1 MAVTTLKGQPAMAI
15 AESQLSSM
23 QKARSDLADVQ
34 SVAGLFRHR
43 LASDGQRTCARFK
56 QGGTWKD
63 LSWAGLA
70 AQAEEAAWGLI
81 ALGVKKG
88 DMVALIGATRIE
100 WTVCDLAVAF
110 VGAVAVPIYHSN
122 TAEEIQF
129 ILENSAATAALVE
142 DNKQLAKLQAV
153 RAKLARIASVV
164 LMEGEGP
171 SGGWSRSLEQLK
183 ALGREQKAKTPGE
196 LDLRFAAQTR
206 DDLSTIIYTS
216 GTTGV
221 PKGVMIT
228 NDNMIFTAEVTVGSG
243 LLGRED
249 SHLLFLPFA
258 HSFAQII
265 KTAWFC
271 SGLTMIF
278 AESVDKLVDNAGET
292 GPTVLSAVPR
302 VYEKAF
308 NSVIASGMAGK
319 GLSGTLFKM
328 ALREFEMYAKAK
340 DKGEAYSSFAFLLAK
355 RLVFPKIREK
365 LSKRFGG
372 RMKQF
377 VSGGAP
383 LARKIAYFFDL
394 LGFQMLE
401 GYGLTET
408 IACTSIN
415 LPGQTRL
422 GTVGRAF
429 PGIEVKIAEDGEIL
443 ERGRNIMR
451 GYLGLPDATAEVIDK
466 DRWFHTGDIGEL
478 DSDGY
483 LRITDRKKDLIKTSG
498 GKYIA
503 PQAIEG
509 ALKTMSELIS
519 QVVVI
524 GDKRRY
530 VSVLMTVAEDQARK
544 VSGSSSYPEASR
556 SPAVRARVQEAVDKL
571 NATLPQYETIK
582 RFTILDRD
590 FSQEQGELTPTLKV
604 KRKACTVKYAKQI
617 NAMYDGESAD

>member
-1 MAVTTLKGQPAMAI
+1 MAI
-15 AESQLSSM
+15 AENRMNAM
-23 QKARSDLADVQ
+23 QKQRTDLASVQ
-34 SVAGLFRHR
+34 SVAGLFQQR
-43 LASDGQRTCARFK
+43 LKEDGQRTAARLK
-56 QGGTWKD
+56 RGGAWQD
-63 LSWAGLA
+63 LTWAGLG
-70 AQAEEAAWGLI
+70 QQGDEAAWGLL

-88 DMVALIGATRIE
+88 DMVSLVSSTRVE
-100 WTVCDLAVAF
+100 WTVADLGVIHA
-110 VGAVAVPIYHSN
+110 GAVAVPVYHSN
-122 TAEEIQF
+122 TPEEIEF
-129 ILENSAATAALVE
+129 ILQNSGAVLVFAE
-142 DNKQLAKLQAV
+142 DQKQLVKLQAI
-153 RAKLARIASVV
+153 RARLPKLRNIV
-164 LMEGEGP
+164 LLEGEGP
-171 SGGWSRSLEQLK
+171 GADSEFVLSLESLK
-183 ALGREQKAKTPGE
+183 ARGREAKTRTPGE
-196 LDLRFAAQTR
+196 LAGRIAEQKR
-206 DDLSTIIYTS
+206 EDLSTILYTS

-228 NDNMIFTAEVTVGSG
+228 NDNMIFAAEVTVGTG
-243 LLGRED
+243 LLSRTD

-265 KTAWFC
+265 KCSWFG

-292 GPTVLSAVPR
+292 APTVLSGVPR

-308 NSVIASGMAGK
+308 NSVVAGGMANP

-328 ALREFEMYAKAK
+328 AMREFDLYCKAK
-340 DKGEAYSSFAFLLAK
+340 EKGEQYSSFAFSLAK
-355 RLVFPKIREK
+355 RLVFPKVADK

-372 RMKQF
+372 RIKQF

-394 LGFQMLE
+394 LGFDMLE

-415 LPGQTRL
+415 LPGQNKL
-422 GTVGRAF
+422 GTVGRPF

-451 GYLGLPDATAEVIDK
+451 GYLGLAEATAVVIDK
-466 DRWFHTGDIGEL
+466 DAWFHTGDIGQL
-478 DSDGY
+478 DADGY

-509 ALKTMSELIS
+509 ALKTTSELIS

-524 GDKRRY
+524 GDLRKY
-530 VSVLMTVAEDQARK
+530 VSVLLTVTEDQAKK
-544 VSGSSSYPEASR
+544 VAAAASEPSGSYAEAAKSK
-556 SPAVRARVQEAVDKL
+556 AVRGKVQEAVDKL
-571 NATLPQYETIK
+571 NATLPSYETIK
-582 RFTILDRD
+582 KFTILDRD

-604 KRKACTVKYAKQI
+604 KRKACTQKYAKQI
-617 NAMYDGESAD
+617 DAMYDGQSAE

>member
-1 MAVTTLKGQPAMAI
+1 MAI
-15 AESQLSSM
+15 AESQVSSM
-23 QKARSDLADVQ
+23 QRARSELAHVN
-34 SVAGLFRHR
+34 SVAGLFRAR
-43 LASDGQRTCARFK
+43 LATDASRSAARFK
-56 QGGTWKD
+56 QSGAWTD
-63 LSWAGLA
+63 LSWAALA
-70 AQAEEAAWGLI
+70 ALAEEAAWGLL

-88 DMVALIGATRIE
+88 DLVALIGATRIE

-129 ILENSAATAALVE
+129 ILENSGAVAALVE
-142 DNKQLAKLQAV
+142 DNKQLGKLQSV
-153 RAKLARIASVV
+153 RAKLPKIASVI
-164 LMEGEGP
+164 LMEGEP
-171 SGGWSRSLEQLK
+171 PAGGWSHSLEQLK
-183 ALGREQKAKTPGE
+183 ALGREQKKKAPGE
-196 LDLRFAAQTR
+196 LEARIEAQQR

-271 SGLTMIF
+271 SGLKMIF

-302 VYEKAF
+302 VYEKAY
-308 NSVIASGMAGK
+308 NSVIASGMAGT
-319 GLSGTLFKM
+319 GLQGALFKLAM
-328 ALREFEMYAKAK
+328 REFELYAKAK
-340 DKGEAYSSFAFLLAK
+340 EKGAVHSSFAFSVTK
-355 RLVFPKIREK
+355 KLVFPKIHEK

-415 LPGQTRL
+415 LPGQTKL

-451 GYLGLPDATAEVIDK
+451 GYLGLPDATAEVIDQ
-466 DRWFHTGDIGEL
+466 DRWFHTGDIGEI
-478 DSDGY
+478 DNDGY
-483 LRITDRKKDLIKTSG
+483 LKITDRKKDLIKTSG

-524 GDKRRY
+524 GDRRKY
-530 VSVLMTVAEDQARK
+530 VSVLLTVADDQVKK
-544 VSGSSSYPEASR
+544 VSGSAAYAEGSQSA
-556 SPAVRARVQEAVDKL
+556 AVRARVQEAVDKL

-590 FSQEQGELTPTLKV
+590 FSQEQGELTPTMKV

-617 NAMYDGESAD
+617 DAMYDGESAD

>member
-1 MAVTTLKGQPAMAI
+1 MAI
-15 AESQLSSM
+15 AETQLGSM
-23 QKARSDLADVQ
+23 QRARAELAEVH
-34 SVAGLFRHR
+34 SVAALFRHR
-43 LASDGQRTCARFK
+43 LATDGQRSAARFK
-56 QGGTWKD
+56 RGGVWTE
-63 LSWAGLA
+63 LSWAALA

-81 ALGVKKG
+81 ALGVQAG

-142 DNKQLAKLQAV
+142 DNKQLAKLTSV
-153 RAKLARIASVV
+153 KEKIPRIANVI
-164 LMEGEGP
+164 LMEGEARP
-171 SGGWSRSLEQLK
+171 GGWSHSLEQLK
-183 ALGREQKAKTPGE
+183 ALGRDQKAKTPGE
-196 LDLRFAAQTR
+196 LEQRLRGQKR
-206 DDLSTIIYTS
+206 EDLSTIIYTS

-228 NDNMIFTAEVTVGSG
+228 NDNMIFTAEVTVGCG
-243 LLGRED
+243 LLTRED

-271 SGLTMIF
+271 SGLNMIF
-278 AESVDKLVDNAGET
+278 AESVDKLVDNASET

-308 NSVIASGMAGK
+308 NSVIAGGMAGT
-319 GLSGTLFKM
+319 GLSGALFKM
-328 ALREFEMYAKAK
+328 AMREFDLYAKARER
-340 DKGEAYSSFAFLLAK
+340 GEAYSSFAFSLAK
-355 RLVFPKIREK
+355 KLVFPKVRDK
-365 LSKRFGG
+365 LSTRFGG

-415 LPGQTRL
+415 LPGATRL

-451 GYLGLPDATAEVIDK
+451 GYLGLPDATAEVIDQ

-483 LRITDRKKDLIKTSG
+483 LKITDRKKDLIKTSG

-509 ALKTMSELIS
+509 ALKTMSELVS

-524 GDKRRY
+524 GDRRKY
-530 VSVLMTVAEDQARK
+530 VSVLLTVTEDQAKK
-544 VSGSSSYPEASR
+544 VSGAATYAEASQ
-556 SPAVRARVQEAVDKL
+556 SEAVRARVQEAVDKL

-582 RFTILDRD
+582 RFHILDRD
-590 FSQEQGELTPTLKV
+590 FSQEQGELTPTMKV
-604 KRKACTVKYAKQI
+604 KRKACTVKYGKQI
-617 NAMYDGESAD
+617 DAMYDGEPAE